1 MWTPDP
7 AMKRTNSIPLAPAL
21 QRGLDILEDL
31 HGQTDDQ
38 SVSSIAERLRLPP
51 NSTLRLLATLE
62 AKGYVERDPGSLK
75 YRLTRKPASLALNGV
90 REQSLLEAALPLM
103 RDLRDTTGETVLLS
117 IIEHGT
123 GIVLE
128 QIQSLHVFRFVCN
141 PGAYHALHAAAPAK
155 AILATLPQVDRS
167 RLLDGYAFTRFT
179 ASTITDRKTFEKE
192 LLEGVRKGYWED
204 HAEEFE
210 GICCVAAPV
219 FNRMGCPIAAI
230 TVTGPLSRMTIRE
243 MATDGARV
251 AECAKSV
258 SRRMGYGLIG
268 SETHGVAAPRLS

>member
-1 MWTPDP
+1 MTKK
-7 AMKRTNSIPLAPAL
+7 ANTIPLAPAL

-31 HGQTDDQ
+31 HAQAEDQ
-38 SVSSIAERLRLPP
+38 SLSAVAERLGLPA
-51 NSTLRLLATLE
+51 NSTLRLLMTLE
-62 AKGYVERDPGSLK
+62 AKGYVERDPDSLK
-75 YRLTRKPASLALNGV
+75 YRLTRKPASLALTGV

-103 RDLRDTTGETVLLS
+103 RDLRDATGETVLLS

-155 AILATLPQVDRS
+155 AILATLPKVDRN

-179 ASTITDRKTFEKE
+179 ASTITDRKTFDSE
-192 LLEGVRKGYWED
+192 LLKGTKKGYWED

-210 GICCVAAPV
+210 GICCVASPV
-219 FNRMGCPIAAI
+219 FNRLGFPIAAI
-230 TVTGPLSRMTIRE
+230 TVTGPLIRMTGHE
-243 MATDGARV
+243 MAKDGALV
-251 AECAKSV
+251 SECAKAV

-268 SETHGVAAPRLS
+268 DSTR